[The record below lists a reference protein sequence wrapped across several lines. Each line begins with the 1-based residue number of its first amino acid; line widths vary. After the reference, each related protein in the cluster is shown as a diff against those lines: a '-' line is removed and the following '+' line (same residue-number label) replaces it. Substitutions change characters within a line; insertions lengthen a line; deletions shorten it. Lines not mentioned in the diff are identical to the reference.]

1 MTQTQTNHTGA
12 IMQNIE
18 LLNRVLNRA
27 EIILLQPQQQYPWND
42 IVQGAKVARP
52 DGCYK
57 KWAAVE
63 RNTFRGFHKIDKQGQ
78 GSGDVFKNYLVSNR
92 DTLIAGLK
100 AVQSADDLHLL
111 ENKLCAEIKP
121 RLTNIKPLML
131 TSFNKIRKPLDLYI
145 EHLVTM
151 AEELAADRQRLVS
164 CLFLPLDSQMFQQVD
179 LFSEQELR
187 SVGISRRS
195 TYTDVKTEMAY
206 QVLQK
211 KLKVKA
217 EQISTELGKPFH
229 PIYFDLLW
237 NGRVDRWGSNLFE
250 TNP

>member
-1 MTQTQTNHTGA
+1 MPQTQTNHTGA
-12 IMQNIE
+12 TMQNIE

-27 EIILLQPQQQYPWND
+27 EMILLQPQQQYAWND
-42 IVQGAKVARP
+42 IVQGANVARP

-78 GSGDVFKNYLVSNR
+78 GSGDVFKTYLVSNR
-92 DTLIAGLK
+92 DTIIDQLK
-100 AVQSADDLHLL
+100 AVQSADDLHRL
-111 ENKLCAEIKP
+111 EVKPCADIKP
-121 RLTNIKPLML
+121 KMLNIKPTML

-151 AEELAADRQRLVS
+151 AKELSEDRQRLVS
-164 CLFLPLDSQMFQQVD
+164 CLFLPLDSQMFQQAD

-187 SVGISRRS
+187 AAGISRNS
-195 TYTDVKTEMAY
+195 TYTNVNTEQAY
-206 QVLQK
+206 LLLQNTV
-211 KLKVKA
+211 KVKA
-217 EQISTELGKPFH
+217 DAIGAALGKPFY

>member
-1 MTQTQTNHTGA
+1 
-12 IMQNIE
+12 MQNIE
-18 LLNRVLNRA
+18 LLKRVLNRA
-27 EIILLQPQQQYPWND
+27 EMILLQPQQQYPWND
-42 IVQGAKVARP
+42 IVQGANVARP

-63 RNTFRGFHKIDKQGQ
+63 RNTFRGFHKIDKEGQ
-78 GSGDVFKNYLVSNR
+78 GSSEGFKNYLVSNR
-92 DTLIAGLK
+92 HTIIAQLK
-100 AVQSADDLHLL
+100 AVQSADELHRL
-111 ENKLCAEIKP
+111 EVKLCAEIKYK
-121 RLTNIKPLML
+121 LTNIKPAML

-151 AEELAADRQRLVS
+151 AEELAEDRQHLVS
-164 CLFLPLDSQMFQQVD
+164 CLFLPLDSQMFQQAE
-179 LFSEQELR
+179 LFSEYELR
-187 SVGISRRS
+187 SVGISRSS

-211 KLKVKA
+211 MVKA
-217 EQISTELGKPFH
+217 KTEKISAALSKPFY

-237 NGRVDRWGSNLFE
+237 NGRVDRWGTNLFE